1 MNARTIVA
9 RVVQLLLT
17 VGVAVV
23 LAACK
28 SGSGG
33 SGY

>member
-1 MNARTIVA
+1 MNARAMVA

-17 VGVAVV
+17 VGVAVI

-28 SGSGG
+28 SGGGG